1 VRFKPKCSSH
11 IIHIDTHPVAS
22 YLTQTMVCHPSSQR
36 RDPPFSMSLRRQTAC
51 VVRSSQWAARLL
63 LPSSVGRL
71 LLLAESQRSAAQTL
85 IVVLNIVNPADSN
98 GLWELI
104 GPSNNIGRG
113 RNPFGGYSGGPSE
126 RTSVPLT
133 IVLDRRHG
141 FCLSTLVLRS
151 RATCGSRL
159 LRIVPMPGG
168 RHPASHQRGDE
179 TLSYLSGKG
188 LDRSSRAP
196 LAVSR

>member
-1 VRFKPKCSSH
+1 
-11 IIHIDTHPVAS
+11 
-22 YLTQTMVCHPSSQR
+22 
-36 RDPPFSMSLRRQTAC
+36 MSLRRQTAC
-51 VVRSSQWAARLL
+51 VVRSSQWLHDCSS
-63 LPSSVGRL
+63 LPRSDACSC
-71 LLLAESQRSAAQTL
+71 SPSRSAAQTL
-85 IVVLNIVNPADSN
+85 IVVVLNIVNRADSN

-104 GPSNNIGRG
+104 GPSNNIGLD
-113 RNPFGGYSGGPSE
+113 RNPFGGCSGGPSE

-196 LAVSR
+196 LGVSR

>member
-1 VRFKPKCSSH
+1 
-11 IIHIDTHPVAS
+11 
-22 YLTQTMVCHPSSQR
+22 MVCHPSSQR

-71 LLLAESQRSAAQTL
+71 LLLAESQRRADPYRRPQYCESCRFERSLGTNRTL
-85 IVVLNIVNPADSN
+85 KQHRARPQSVRRLFWRA
-98 GLWELI
+98 
-104 GPSNNIGRG
+104 
-113 RNPFGGYSGGPSE
+113 SE

-159 LRIVPMPGG
+159 LRSVPMPGG

>member
-1 VRFKPKCSSH
+1 
-11 IIHIDTHPVAS
+11 
-22 YLTQTMVCHPSSQR
+22 MVCHPSSQR
-36 RDPPFSMSLRRQTAC
+36 RDPPFSMSLRWQTAC
-51 VVRSSQWAARLL
+51 VVRPNGLHVCSS
-63 LPSSVGRL
+63 LPRSDACSC
-71 LLLAESQRSAAQTL
+71 SPSRSAAQTL
-85 IVVLNIVNPADSN
+85 TVVLNIVNPADSN

-104 GPSNNIGRG
+104 GPSNNIGLD